1 MRKKRGERAR
11 VSLQPAQCVHG
22 SKHARLT
29 GTSTPSSSA
38 GSATLVLY
46 TSAAILYSASSL
58 IVLMFLAM
66 KSVTGWIL
74 AGSAHPTHVTPVTGK
89 ARS

>member
-1 MRKKRGERAR
+1 MRSATWRERAR
-11 VSLQPAQCVHG
+11 GTRWVQTGAPHG
-22 SKHARLT
+22 

-46 TSAAILYSASSL
+46 TSAAILYNANSL
-58 IVLMFLAM
+58 MVLMLLEM
-66 KSVTGWIL
+66 KSVTGVIL